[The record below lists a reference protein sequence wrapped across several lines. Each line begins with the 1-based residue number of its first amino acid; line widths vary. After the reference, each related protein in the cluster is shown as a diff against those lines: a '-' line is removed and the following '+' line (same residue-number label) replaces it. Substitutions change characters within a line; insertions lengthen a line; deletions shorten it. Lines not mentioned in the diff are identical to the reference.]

1 MSVTSSLVQHAVACG
16 YGWVAV
22 LVHDTRHIKVLWH
35 SAAADANVYSCS
47 MKLHVHMYH
56 YCMYCSG
63 LVAIKASVHD
73 DCSCF

>member
-16 YGWVAV
+16 CGWVAV

-47 MKLHVHMYH
+47 MKLHVHMCHWYVLQR
-56 YCMYCSG
+56 SG
-63 LVAIKASVHD
+63 CHKSKCAR
-73 DCSCF
+73 